1 MSLTL
6 LSQIYLI
13 TVAAMSIAGEHENFP
28 SQVASGHTAAIL
40 REIHAMAFDASRSV
54 KIAAKCPISSHRVA
68 GPNHRCTASQRVA
81 QANDLTEYD
90 VLKSTP

>member
-1 MSLTL
+1 MSLPL
-6 LSQIYLI
+6 LIFLI

-40 REIHAMAFDASRSV
+40 REIHAMACDASRSV

-68 GPNHRCTASQRVA
+68 GPHRV
-81 QANDLTEYD
+81 
-90 VLKSTP
+90 KSCLGFPR